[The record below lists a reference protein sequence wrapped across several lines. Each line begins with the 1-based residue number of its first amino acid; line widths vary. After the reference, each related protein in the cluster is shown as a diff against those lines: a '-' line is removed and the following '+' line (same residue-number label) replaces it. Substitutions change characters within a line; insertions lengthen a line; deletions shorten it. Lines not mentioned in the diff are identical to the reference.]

1 MFKQTGDHS
10 AALSSKQDRQ
20 LRIHQYFSG
29 HDQNRTLGHS
39 MYVDDQNC
47 ADKLAIWW
55 TWKAYLE
62 FDSPKSMNTVPLPLL
77 DDFSLVTT
85 APVYQRICSVPH
97 HGRCLGLSELLV
109 PAYYPPPS
117 RFFMPGNKRAGFIDS
132 HFKSRYGVSQS
143 FPSSQLLHSQVLFH
157 HS

>member
-1 MFKQTGDHS
+1 MTIPLLYQVGR
-10 AALSSKQDRQ
+10 DRQ
-20 LRIHQYFSG
+20 LRIRQYFSG

-39 MYVDDQNC
+39 MYVGDQNC

-55 TWKAYLE
+55 TWKAYLK
-62 FDSPKSMNTVPLPLL
+62 FDSLKSMNTVPSPLL

-132 HFKSRYGVSQS
+132 HFISRYGSVKV
-143 FPSSQLLHSQVLFH
+143 FPSSQLFHSQVLFH